1 MIIYDENSSVIFSYF
16 FTFFLFFRVFWIIL
30 QSGILKNQICLQVL
44 FKVFQP
50 LYNTLWSTVERLISS
65 FEAILLHFP
74 SKPATKC
81 PSRRPHTISLEKI
94 WGYFSWNSWKKLYC
108 LGWIMQKQHNFW
120 LSTPFCLLI
129 WYEGTVSKPNIWE
142 KVLYKLHLEE
152 RGPFK
157 LMILVSK
164 LNGNI
169 SI

>member
-94 WGYFSWNSWKKLYC
+94 WGYFSWNCWKKLYC
-108 LGWIMQKQHNFW
+108 LGWIMQNNTTFGFLHHFAYWFDTRVLFQNLIYEKKSFTNYIW
-120 LSTPFCLLI
+120 KKEVLL
-129 WYEGTVSKPNIWE
+129 N
-142 KVLYKLHLEE
+142 
-152 RGPFK
+152 
-157 LMILVSK
+157 
-164 LNGNI
+164 
-169 SI
+169 